1 MLVTLLIYLC
11 IPELR
16 NLHGKCLISYIFAM
30 IFCYSIMLYSKLDDK
45 LYYCYYHLYFWTM
58 AGFFWL
64 NVLCFDIFWTFSSGV
79 VKQGERRRFLY
90 YSLYAWGCPLILLG
104 LLALIDNT
112 SFVPEDF
119 RPQISAYHCYFGGE
133 HSRVKALIYLYS
145 ILLVLIPVNLLF
157 FVITLSRIIG
167 IQRATD
173 AILQRGSRRHNS
185 SENRYRIHLYLR
197 LFVVM
202 GVMWMF
208 EVISFGVCPEGS
220 CMLVTDILNCLLG
233 VFIFLMFVCKTNVKQ
248 MILKR
253 ISKDSPLSR
262 SKSNYTISTSV
273 TSSTREATVPLRQ
286 MSRMESCLE
295 KYSND
300 RYS

>member
-1 MLVTLLIYLC
+1 M
-11 IPELR
+11 
-16 NLHGKCLISYIFAM
+16 
-30 IFCYSIMLYSKLDDK
+30 
-45 LYYCYYHLYFWTM
+45 
-58 AGFFWL
+58 
-64 NVLCFDIFWTFSSGV
+64 
-79 VKQGERRRFLY
+79 
-90 YSLYAWGCPLILLG
+90 SLYRVFVSQRYYLI
-104 LLALIDNT
+104 A
-112 SFVPEDF
+112 
-119 RPQISAYHCYFGGE
+119 GE
-133 HSRVKALIYLYS
+133 YSRVKALIYLYS

-185 SENRYRIHLYLR
+185 GENRYRIHLYLR

-233 VFIFLMFVCKTNVKQ
+233 VFIFLMFVCKSNVKQ

-253 ISKDSPLSR
+253 
-262 SKSNYTISTSV
+262 
-273 TSSTREATVPLRQ
+273 
-286 MSRMESCLE
+286 
-295 KYSND
+295 
-300 RYS
+300 